1 MSASFLAAADA
12 RASDMHDAQDEDEDD
27 EEEESRRE
35 KHEVPHES
43 WTCFELYHW
52 LEDNGTDFR
61 FECYGF
67 ESSTHSHAELLQRA
81 QQKRA
86 SIERLQAEYA
96 KRQARRE
103 PGPGPA
109 VVIAYGQVGQ
119 QASLLDATHAQEE
132 LARRERLEDRN

>member
-1 MSASFLAAADA
+1 MSDTFLAAADT
-12 RASDMHDAQDEDEDD
+12 RASDMHDAQDEEEEDD
-27 EEEESRRE
+27 EEESRRD
-35 KHEVPHES
+35 KDEVPHES
-43 WTCFELYHW
+43 WTCFELYYW

-61 FECYGF
+61 FECFGF

-81 QQKRA
+81 QAKRA
-86 SIERLQAEYA
+86 SMERLQAEQA

-119 QASLLDATHAQEE
+119 QASLLDAAHAQEE
-132 LARRERLEDRN
+132 LSRRERL